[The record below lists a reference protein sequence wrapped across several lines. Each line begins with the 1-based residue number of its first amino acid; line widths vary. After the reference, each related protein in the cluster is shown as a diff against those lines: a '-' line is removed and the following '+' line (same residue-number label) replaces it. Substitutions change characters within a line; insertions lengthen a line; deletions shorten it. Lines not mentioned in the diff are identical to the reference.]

1 MSLHDRHSTRRSL
14 LLPVAAIALLVA
26 LVGTTCAQAT
36 ASPQVEREARRLF
49 TLVMSPYCPGLTLAD
64 CTSSAAAALRDS
76 IRAGLGRGATSEQ
89 IMDELAATFGD
100 EILALPPN
108 RGVARLAWLAPIAVL
123 AVSLAFLL
131 WRLQRRRQVAPVPA
145 VPTPASMTP
154 AIDDARR
161 RQLEDELR
169 RDD

>member
-1 MSLHDRHSTRRSL
+1 MSLPCRRPCRCRL
-14 LLPVAAIALLVA
+14 LLPVAAIALLLA
-26 LVGTTCAQAT
+26 LVDISFAQAT

-76 IRAGLGRGATSEQ
+76 IRAGLARGATSQQ

-131 WRLQRRRQVAPVPA
+131 WRLQRRRRMAPAPAAPMPTATTPA
-145 VPTPASMTP
+145 V
-154 AIDDARR
+154 DEARR
-161 RQLEDELR
+161 RRLEDELR